1 MKYRKEALI
10 HPSSCFEKKTILKR
24 KESLGLTNEE
34 RIELFIWDLEIFCQI
49 HKILGN
55 HIILKGG
62 AAAQLY
68 LPIEMQRTS
77 IDIDMISNSHREKIE
92 SCLKDIED
100 KFQGE
105 ENLFKFRFHKPKNA
119 KTELPL
125 LTYYLTVPSEII
137 KVNGKNATQEIK
149 VEFFLDNEDWPTILL
164 KKPSIFALETN
175 QAYRVLSLEA
185 IISDKLTTLGPN
197 TIGIP
202 LERRDEICKQIY
214 DLDKLIHF
222 PNNGEHNIREICE
235 LYIKRAKLECNSR
248 KISFDLNNI
257 SKDATNWLIKLA
269 SIDFERDSL
278 LEKDIND
285 FQSLYLR
292 RAINRGKSQWAIIG
306 DKLRYYLSNIFRKK
320 VSLNAWKDALKLESM
335 LSFAEVS
342 GKERGK
348 INRIFRES
356 FSKDFSKNSI
366 YSQEILKGKNP
377 IRQFWHFIRA
387 ENISKIKEWIKEFK
401 KMNI

>member
-68 LPIEMQRTS
+68 LPIAMQRTS

-92 SCLKDIED
+92 SCLKAIED

-105 ENLFKFRFHKPKNA
+105 ENLLKFRFHKPKNA

-137 KVNGKNATQEIK
+137 KVKGKNSTQEIK

-175 QAYRVLSLEA
+175 QAYRVLNLEA
-185 IISDKLTTLGPN
+185 IISDKLTTLGPK
-197 TIGIP
+197 TVGIP

-214 DLDKLIHF
+214 DMDRLLHF
-222 PNNGEHNIREICE
+222 VNDGSHNISEIRD
-235 LYIKRAKLECNSR
+235 LYIKRATLECKSR
-248 KISFDLNNI
+248 NISFNLNDI
-257 SKDATNWLIKLA
+257 SKDAIDWLTRLA
-269 SIDFERDSL
+269 SIDFEKDSPL
-278 LEKDIND
+278 VKDIND

-306 DKLRYYLSNIFRKK
+306 DKLRYYLSNLYLEKP
-320 VSLNAWKDALKLESM
+320 SLNAWKEALKFESM
-335 LSFAEVS
+335 LSFAELS
-342 GKERGK
+342 GIERGK
-348 INRIFRES
+348 INRICMES
-356 FSKDFSKNSI
+356 FSEEFSKNSI
-366 YSQEILKGKNP
+366 YSQQILKGKNP
-377 IRQFWHFIRA
+377 IRQFWHFITPKNFPR
-387 ENISKIKEWIKEFK
+387 IKEWIEEFRK
-401 KMNI
+401 KNI